1 MSDDK
6 INADEVQREAQH
18 RQVKSRIG
26 REVNAEITALADR
39 PTVAD
44 REHESAV
51 ASELRGKAIRE
62 VSSTERELGRARQLA
77 RVRQVID
84 YGFGVIYTLLAIR
97 LLLALLAA
105 RPGADFV
112 RWIRAMTD
120 PFYAPFKGL
129 LPNLTAEGGSTVVL
143 SLAFGLA
150 MYGVLHLG
158 IRALLRLIAIR
169 RAEI

>member
-6 INADEVQREAQH
+6 VYSDEVQREAQH

-39 PTVAD
+39 PTVSD
-44 REHESAV
+44 QEHESAV
-51 ASELRGKAIRE
+51 AAELRGKAIRD

-97 LLLALLAA
+97 LLLALLGA
-105 RPGADFV
+105 RPGADFA
-112 RWIRAMTD
+112 RWIRALTD
-120 PFYAPFKGL
+120 PFYAPFKGI
-129 LPNLTAEGGSTVVL
+129 LPNLTAEGSTVVL

-158 IRALLRLIAIR
+158 IRGLLRLIAVR

>member
-6 INADEVQREAQH
+6 IHADEVQREAQH

-39 PTVAD
+39 PTAID

-62 VSSTERELGRARQLA
+62 VSTTERELGRARRLA
-77 RVRQVID
+77 RVRQIAD

-97 LLLALLAA
+97 LLLALLGA

-112 RWIRAMTD
+112 RWIRAITD
-120 PFYAPFKGL
+120 PFYAPFKGI
-129 LPNLTAEGGSTVVL
+129 LPNLTEGGSTVVL

-158 IRALLRLIAIR
+158 IRGLLRLIAVR